1 MDITTDEIGNGNRLE
16 RLFQT
21 MHSYWT
27 IPTLERSA
35 LDATRHQGYWMLKAP
50 GILDATGTGDTGCHM
65 HQGYWMER

>member
-27 IPTLERSA
+27 KPTLERSA
-35 LDATRHQGYWMLKAP
+35 LDATRHQGYWMLKTP
-50 GILDATGTGDTGCHM
+50 GILDATCTRDIGWRGRIS
-65 HQGYWMER
+65 YYY